1 MLALICRLSLADG
14 RSVTGRVEARSP
26 GQPYRISYSGATDCL
41 GMKPETGTASD
52 LELVFR
58 MAANTHNGIV
68 SVERTGDYES
78 KSATIS
84 SDN

>member
-26 GQPYRISYSGATDCL
+26 GQPYRISYTGATEFL

-58 MAANTHNGIV
+58 LAADTHNGIV
-68 SVERTGDYES
+68 SVERLGDYES
-78 KSATIS
+78 KSTTIS
-84 SDN
+84 RAN